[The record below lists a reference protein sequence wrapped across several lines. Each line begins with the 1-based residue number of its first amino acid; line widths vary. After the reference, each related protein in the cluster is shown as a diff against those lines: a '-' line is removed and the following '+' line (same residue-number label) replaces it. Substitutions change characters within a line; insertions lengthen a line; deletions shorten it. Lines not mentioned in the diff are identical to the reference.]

1 MDDDLAREPLKPP
14 GFRLHKLEVYNWGT
28 FDSTAGEVHTFRP
41 TGNTSLLIGQNG
53 SGKSTL
59 VDALLTLLVRPA
71 VRNYNVAAGAHKQER
86 DERTYVKGAFGSFS
100 RDEDNRANTQFLR
113 PGGSHYSALLACF
126 TDENR
131 DQTFTLAVLLYLNS
145 EGGAEKVYCFA
156 NGERSI
162 AADCARIETT
172 EKLRQQM
179 EKRGFDAT
187 TTYTEYY
194 GWFRRMT
201 GVQFKAMDVFN
212 QTVAVKDIQSLNRFV
227 RDHMLE
233 AKPWAEKVDSLLNHF
248 TQLHEA
254 HQSLVRVQRQF
265 QLLEPVAAVGAVYRA
280 HADKLEYLKRLIE
293 ATDSFFRQKT
303 VDLLGPASEE
313 WRQSRDAITRQRERL
328 DQEIA
333 EAGQECRRLQ
343 NEIEQAGGERL
354 RQLPLLIK
362 QHESLSAS
370 KRTASAQYRDALS
383 IAGIR
388 ELATNAAGFD
398 SIQARL
404 PQLLRD
410 LNQQIG

>member
-1 MDDDLAREPLKPP
+1 MDDMDTEPLKPP

-41 TGNTSLLIGQNG
+41 AGNTSLLIGQNG

-71 VRNYNVAAGAHKQER
+71 VRSLPTLPPAPTSRNVTNEPTSREPLAVSAETRIIGPIR
-86 DERTYVKGAFGSFS
+86 SFS
-100 RDEDNRANTQFLR
+100 GPAAHTTQ
-113 PGGSHYSALLACF
+113 PSSAAF

-131 DQTFTLAVLLYLNS
+131 SQTFTLAVLLYLNS

-179 EKRGFDAT
+179 EKRGFQAT

-233 AKPWAEKVDSLLNHF
+233 AKPWAERLIASSTTSPRCTKP
-248 TQLHEA
+248 TKA
-254 HQSLVRVQRQF
+254 WCVQRQF
-265 QLLEPVAAVGAVYRA
+265 QLLEPVP
-280 HADKLEYLKRLIE
+280 KRV
-293 ATDSFFRQKT
+293 R
-303 VDLLGPASEE
+303 
-313 WRQSRDAITRQRERL
+313 
-328 DQEIA
+328 
-333 EAGQECRRLQ
+333 
-343 NEIEQAGGERL
+343 
-354 RQLPLLIK
+354 
-362 QHESLSAS
+362 
-370 KRTASAQYRDALS
+370 S
-383 IAGIR
+383 IALMR
-388 ELATNAAGFD
+388 TN
-398 SIQARL
+398 
-404 PQLLRD
+404 
-410 LNQQIG
+410 